1 MIKVIII
8 SFQYDGAKKISSAFF
23 DLYKYYEYFKKF
35 NYDIGI
41 ITDVIGKIDDCYL
54 FESYLCSLVNDKKY
68 KDDIIHFY
76 KKLNSFKYDGSIFMN
91 TVENMINSK
100 INKYIFIYLG
110 HGEKESMVIPL
121 PQKDKYSYI
130 KFNIFLK
137 FICKKINKN
146 SQLLFILD
154 CCESG
159 DLNLPF
165 KYNNHKYLLKKNAEF
180 FSQYIIVITSSN
192 VKNSYA
198 NNSMS
203 FFSETFLEI
212 ISKQSDFESIIDNTN
227 RIITEKVKYYKKDLS
242 FKQKTS
248 IYTSYII
255 NPILFYWVI
264 SNKYDIVTDF
274 SLSNLYITCFQN
286 KV

>member
-8 SFQYDGAKKISSAFF
+8 SFQYDGKKKISSAFF
-23 DLYKYYEYFKKF
+23 DLYKYYEYFNKY
-35 NYDIGI
+35 NYDISI

-54 FESYLCSLVNDKKY
+54 FESYLCTLVTNKKY

-76 KKLNSFKYDGSIFMN
+76 KKLNSTKYDGTFFMN
-91 TVENMINSK
+91 TIENIINEN
-100 INKYIFIYLG
+100 INKYIIIYLG

-137 FICKKINKN
+137 FICKHINKN

-165 KYNNHKYLLKKNAEF
+165 KYNNHKYLLKQNADF

-198 NNSMS
+198 NNSIS
-203 FFSETFLEI
+203 FFSETFIDI
-212 ISKQSDFESIIDNTN
+212 ISEKFDFENIIEKTN
-227 RIITEKVKYYKKDLS
+227 KMVTEKVKDLKKDLF
-242 FKQKTS
+242 FKQKTN

-255 NPILFYWVI
+255 NPILFYWVTN
-264 SNKYDIVTDF
+264 NKYDIVTDF
-274 SLSNLYITCFQN
+274 SLSNIYCVNL
-286 KV
+286 K